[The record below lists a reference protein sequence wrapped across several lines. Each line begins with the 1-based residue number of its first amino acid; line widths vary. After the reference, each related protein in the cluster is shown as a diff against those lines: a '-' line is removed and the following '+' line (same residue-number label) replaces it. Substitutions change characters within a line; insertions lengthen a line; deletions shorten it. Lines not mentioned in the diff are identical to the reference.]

1 VIVGSLPAPFGQDTV
16 YCAAVMTASAARDA
30 AQAFIAALTAPSTRE
45 TWKKAGFELP
55 G

>member
-1 VIVGSLPAPFGQDTV
+1 
-16 YCAAVMTASAARDA
+16 MTASGAKDA
-30 AQAFIAALTAPSTRE
+30 AQAFIAALTAPGTRD